1 MPVCYFGFYSL
12 LEPYIS
18 SYYKLEK
25 FKKGNE
31 LFNQLSKKYQQNLKY
46 YSSLSKSKES
56 KFSIYSFAE
65 NIVTDTERYR
75 VLVESA
81 LNSNNIDFIGKSIEE
96 FIYNTEYVEEFY
108 GKYEYYTLL
117 IPFLENLYIYET
129 SDLSKDLY
137 INISNELKNRLLIFG
152 QMEQNEKSDYVE
164 NIANNLFQYTKI
176 LKTLKDFE
184 SDQEFVKS
192 EIETFLSLKENLTN

>member
-1 MPVCYFGFYSL
+1 M
-12 LEPYIS
+12 
-18 SYYKLEK
+18 
-25 FKKGNE
+25 
-31 LFNQLSKKYQQNLKY
+31 
-46 YSSLSKSKES
+46 
-56 KFSIYSFAE
+56 
-65 NIVTDTERYR
+65 
-75 VLVESA
+75 VESA

-137 INISNELKNRLLIFG
+137 INISNELKNRLLIFC

-176 LKTLKDFE
+176 LKTLKDLE
-184 SDQEFVKS
+184 SDQNFVKS
-192 EIETFLSLKENLTN
+192 EIETFLSLKEKLTN

>member
-1 MPVCYFGFYSL
+1 M
-12 LEPYIS
+12 
-18 SYYKLEK
+18 
-25 FKKGNE
+25 
-31 LFNQLSKKYQQNLKY
+31 
-46 YSSLSKSKES
+46 
-56 KFSIYSFAE
+56 
-65 NIVTDTERYR
+65 
-75 VLVESA
+75 VESA

>member
-1 MPVCYFGFYSL
+1 MPLGYFGFYSL

-18 SYYKLEK
+18 SYYKLGK

-31 LFNQLSKKYQQNLKY
+31 LFSQLSKKYQQNLKY

-56 KFSIYSFAE
+56 KFSIYSYAE

-75 VLVESA
+75 VLVESV
-81 LNSNNIDFIGKSIEE
+81 LKSNNIDFIGKSIEE
-96 FIYNTEYVEEFY
+96 FIYSTKYVEEFY

-117 IPFLENLYIYET
+117 IPFLENLYSYET

-137 INISNELKNRLLIFG
+137 INISNELKNRLLIFN

-192 EIETFLSLKENLTN
+192 EIETFLNLKENLTN

>member
-1 MPVCYFGFYSL
+1 M
-12 LEPYIS
+12 
-18 SYYKLEK
+18 
-25 FKKGNE
+25 
-31 LFNQLSKKYQQNLKY
+31 
-46 YSSLSKSKES
+46 
-56 KFSIYSFAE
+56 
-65 NIVTDTERYR
+65 
-75 VLVESA
+75 VESA

-176 LKTLKDFE
+176 LKTLKDLE
-184 SDQEFVKS
+184 SDQNFVKS
-192 EIETFLSLKENLTN
+192 EIETFLSLKEKLTN

>member
-1 MPVCYFGFYSL
+1 M
-12 LEPYIS
+12 
-18 SYYKLEK
+18 
-25 FKKGNE
+25 
-31 LFNQLSKKYQQNLKY
+31 
-46 YSSLSKSKES
+46 
-56 KFSIYSFAE
+56 
-65 NIVTDTERYR
+65 
-75 VLVESA
+75 VESV
-81 LNSNNIDFIGKSIEE
+81 LKSNNIDFIGKSIEE
-96 FIYNTEYVEEFY
+96 FIYSTKYVEEFY

-117 IPFLENLYIYET
+117 IPFLENLYSYET

-137 INISNELKNRLLIFG
+137 INISNELKNRLLIFN

-192 EIETFLSLKENLTN
+192 EIETFLNLKENLTN